1 MTEAS
6 LSPGSAI
13 ERVNADALHLDE
25 VRERRRIFGL
35 SLPSLAV
42 IALILVLPI
51 VWLFGLSFAGSDG
64 SLSWEHYERLYR
76 RSYYLKIFYTT
87 FEVSVVVTVICVLVG
102 YPLAYL
108 LAQMPRRAANLCMI
122 AVILPLWTSVLVRTY
137 AWLVLLQKTGLI
149 NGWLIGLGIVEEPIQ
164 LVHNYTGTVIGMTH
178 IMLPF
183 LILPLY
189 ASMKA
194 IDKDYVRAAANLG
207 ADPVRAF
214 WQIFFPLS
222 LPGLFAGILLIFVLC
237 LGFYVTPAL
246 LGGGKVIMIAM
257 KIQTNVA
264 QYPEW
269 GASSSLGMVLLIL
282 TFALLWIA
290 SRVFRLV
297 R

>member
-1 MTEAS
+1 MTKAS

-122 AVILPLWTSVLVRTY
+122 AVILPLWTSILVRTY

-194 IDKDYVRAAANLG
+194 IDMDCVRAAANLG

-269 GASSSLGMVLLIL
+269 GASSSLGMVLLIM

>member
-87 FEVSVVVTVICVLVG
+87 FEVSVVVTLICVLVG

-108 LAQMPRRAANLCMI
+108 LAQMPRRGANLCMI

-164 LVHNYTGTVIGMTH
+164 LVHNFTGTVIGMTH

-194 IDKDYVRAAANLG
+194 IDMDCVRAAASLG
-207 ADPVRAF
+207 ADPVHAF

-246 LGGGKVIMIAM
+246 LGGGRVIMIAM
-257 KIQTNVA
+257 KIQTNVV

-269 GASSSLGMVLLIL
+269 GASSSLGMVLLIM
-282 TFALLWIA
+282 TFALLWIV

>member
-122 AVILPLWTSVLVRTY
+122 AVILPLSTSILVRTY

-194 IDKDYVRAAANLG
+194 IDMDCVRAAANLG

-246 LGGGKVIMIAM
+246 LGGGRVIMIAM
-257 KIQTNVA
+257 KIQTNVT

-269 GASSSLGMVLLIL
+269 GASSSLGMVLLIM

>member
-164 LVHNYTGTVIGMTH
+164 LVHNFTGTVIGMTH

-194 IDKDYVRAAANLG
+194 IDMDCVRAAASLG
-207 ADPVRAF
+207 ADPVHAF

-246 LGGGKVIMIAM
+246 LGGGRVIMIAM
-257 KIQTNVA
+257 KIQTNVV

-269 GASSSLGMVLLIL
+269 GASSSLGMVLLIM
-282 TFALLWIA
+282 TFALLWIV

>member
-164 LVHNYTGTVIGMTH
+164 LVHNFTGTVIGMTH

-194 IDKDYVRAAANLG
+194 IDMDCVRAAASLG
-207 ADPVRAF
+207 ADPVHAF

-246 LGGGKVIMIAM
+246 LGGGRVIMIAM
-257 KIQTNVA
+257 KIQTNVV

-269 GASSSLGMVLLIL
+269 GASSSLGMVLLIM
-282 TFALLWIA
+282 TFALLWFV

>member
-25 VRERRRIFGL
+25 VRERRRILGL

-164 LVHNYTGTVIGMTH
+164 LVHNFTGTVIGMTH

-194 IDKDYVRAAANLG
+194 IDMDCVRAAASLG
-207 ADPVRAF
+207 ADPVHVF

-246 LGGGKVIMIAM
+246 LGGGRVIMIAM
-257 KIQTNVA
+257 KIQTNVV

-269 GASSSLGMVLLIL
+269 GASSSLGMVLLIM
-282 TFALLWIA
+282 TFALLWIV
-290 SRVFRLV
+290 SGVFRLV

>member
-108 LAQMPRRAANLCMI
+108 LAQMPRRTANLCMI

-164 LVHNYTGTVIGMTH
+164 LVHNFTGTVIGMTH

-194 IDKDYVRAAANLG
+194 IDMDCVRAAASLG
-207 ADPVRAF
+207 ADPVHAF

-246 LGGGKVIMIAM
+246 LGGGRVIMIAM
-257 KIQTNVA
+257 KIQTNVV

-269 GASSSLGMVLLIL
+269 GASSSLGMVLLIM
-282 TFALLWIA
+282 TFALLWIV
-290 SRVFRLV
+290 SKVFRLV

>member
-122 AVILPLWTSVLVRTY
+122 AVILPLSTSILVRTY

-194 IDKDYVRAAANLG
+194 IDIDCVRAAANLG

-246 LGGGKVIMIAM
+246 LGGGRVIMIAM
-257 KIQTNVA
+257 KIQTNVT

-269 GASSSLGMVLLIL
+269 GASSSLGMVLLIM

>member
-194 IDKDYVRAAANLG
+194 IDMDYVRAAANLG
-207 ADPVRAF
+207 ADPVHAF

-246 LGGGKVIMIAM
+246 LGGGRVIMIAM
-257 KIQTNVA
+257 KIQTNVV

-269 GASSSLGMVLLIL
+269 GASSSLGMVLLIM
-282 TFALLWIA
+282 TFALLWIV